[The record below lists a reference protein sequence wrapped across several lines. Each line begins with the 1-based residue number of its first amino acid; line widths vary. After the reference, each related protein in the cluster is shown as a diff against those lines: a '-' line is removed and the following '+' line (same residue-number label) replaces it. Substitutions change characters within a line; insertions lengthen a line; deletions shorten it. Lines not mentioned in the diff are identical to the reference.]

1 MTGAVP
7 AYIADRWLR
16 VRTAVYRD
24 ESLAQLIATKGGQPV
39 ALGVH
44 SEVGKLRQV
53 ILHRPGL
60 ELTRLTPTNVRE
72 LLFDDILWA
81 KRAQDEHDAFAQGL
95 RDRGVTVHLFA
106 ELLTEVLEN
115 PEARTWVLDRT
126 FTDDSV
132 GHTLVAPLR
141 TFAEGAESERLAE
154 LLIAGIIKSDLAG
167 LKANSLRWELMHSD
181 DFLLPPVPNHLFQ
194 RDNSAWLYGGVTINP
209 MAKEARRRESVH
221 SNAIYRFH
229 PLFGSEDVQ
238 FWYGGDA
245 ETHQPATLEGG
256 DIHVLGNGAI
266 MVGLSERTTAM
277 GVENLAR
284 SMFRAGSANKIIAIE
299 LPHSR
304 AMMHLDTVMTMIDR
318 DSFVMYPFLEGPLRS
333 WSVFPAA
340 DPDNPDG
347 LEVVQNADL
356 FQAIAATLGLASVNV
371 LRTNEDVRAAQ
382 REQWDDGN
390 NFLAVEPG
398 VIFGYERNVTTN
410 TYLRRS
416 GVDVVAIA
424 GSELGRGRGGPR
436 CMSCPIE
443 RDPA

>member
-1 MTGAVP
+1 M
-7 AYIADRWLR
+7 
-16 VRTAVYRD
+16 
-24 ESLAQLIATKGGQPV
+24 

-44 SEVGKLRQV
+44 SEVGRLRRV

-60 ELTRLTPTNVRE
+60 ELTRLTPTNVRD

-81 KRAQDEHDAFAQGL
+81 RRAQEEHDAFAQAL
-95 RDRGVTVHLFA
+95 RDRGVIVYLFA
-106 ELLTEVLEN
+106 ELLSEVLEN
-115 PEARTWVLDRT
+115 PHARTWVLDRT
-126 FTDDSV
+126 FTEDSV
-132 GHTLVAPLR
+132 GHTLVSPLR
-141 TFAEGAESERLAE
+141 AFVEGEASERLAE
-154 LLIAGIIKSDLAG
+154 LLIGGIIKSDLAG

-229 PLFGSEDVQ
+229 PMFAGGDFE

-266 MVGLSERTTAM
+266 MAGLSERTTAM

-318 DSFVMYPFLEGPLRS
+318 DSFVMYPFLAERLRS
-333 WSVFPAA
+333 WTVFPAP
-340 DPDNPDG
+340 DPQHPDG
-347 LEVVQNADL
+347 LEVVENADL
-356 FQAIAATLGLASVNV
+356 FDAIAQTLGLAKVNV

-398 VIFGYERNVTTN
+398 VIFAYERNVTTN

-416 GVDVVAIA
+416 GIDVITIA

-436 CMSCPIE
+436 CMSCPIV
-443 RDPA
+443 RDAVSTTS

>member
-1 MTGAVP
+1 MG
-7 AYIADRWLR
+7 
-16 VRTAVYRD
+16 
-24 ESLAQLIATKGGQPV
+24 
-39 ALGVH
+39 LGVH
-44 SEVGKLRQV
+44 SEVGRLRQV

-81 KRAQDEHDAFAQGL
+81 NRAQEEHDAFAQAL
-95 RDRGVTVHLFA
+95 RDKGVTVHLFA
-106 ELLTEVLEN
+106 DLLTEVLER
-115 PEARTWVLDRT
+115 PDARTWVLDRT
-126 FTDDSV
+126 FPEDSV
-132 GHTLVAPLR
+132 GHTLVKPLR
-141 TFAEGAESERLAE
+141 AFAEGEESGRLAE
-154 LLIAGIIKSDLAG
+154 LLIGGIIKRDLAG
-167 LKANSLRWELMHSD
+167 LKANSLRWELLHID

-229 PLFGSEDVQ
+229 PHFAQGDFE

-266 MVGLSERTTAM
+266 MIGLSERTTAM

-284 SMFRAGSANKIIAIE
+284 SMFRAGSATKIIAID

-304 AMMHLDTVMTMIDR
+304 ATMHLDTVMTMIDR
-318 DSFVMYPFLEGPLRS
+318 DSFVMYPFLQEPLRS
-333 WSVFPAA
+333 WTVFPAA

-347 LEVVQNADL
+347 LEVVENADL
-356 FQAIAATLGLASVNV
+356 FDAIAHTLGLDKVNV

-410 TYLRRS
+410 NYLRNS
-416 GVDVVAIA
+416 GVEVVAIA

-443 RDPA
+443 RDPV